1 MVETLSK
8 TFNAISGGGGGGNV
22 YKIMLH
28 VNATNLGGLPS
39 FVLCLI

>member
-1 MVETLSK
+1 MVETLSG
-8 TFNAISGGGGGGNV
+8 TFNAISGGGGIV

>member
-1 MVETLSK
+1 MVETLSG
-8 TFNAISGGGGGGNV
+8 TFNAISGGGGGNV